1 MPLSRD
7 EKREKFIKH
16 GNRRLMNAVKNIKL
30 IKNIANKNYY
40 DYGDKDIKLIFSELD
55 KAVKEVKNSFT
66 ETKNKKKILTEN
78 FFK

>member
-40 DYGDKDIKLIFSELD
+40 DYGDKDTKLIFSELD
-55 KAVKEVKNSFT
+55 KAVKEVKNSFN
-66 ETKNKKKILTEN
+66 EAKNKKKTLTEN

>member
-16 GNRRLMNAVKNIKL
+16 GNRHLMNAVKNIKL